1 MFPNLSY
8 FSHWLFGTN
17 PDNALSL
24 VNTFGLF
31 LAAGLFVASY
41 FLQIE
46 LKRKEKEGIFSPEKL
61 KMIKGTPI
69 TINEILINAFYGFL
83 FGFKGVYIFQNIS
96 KFKENPAGSMFSL
109 DGNWI
114 AGILVAIL
122 FGFLIY
128 RDKQKAKLDKPVV
141 YIKDIYPSDRIGT
154 ITMIAGITGIIGAK
168 LFAVIENLPAFFS
181 DPIGTFISGS
191 GLAIYGGLIG
201 GFIGV
206 YIYLKGKNI
215 STIHVM
221 DAIAPAMIIGYG
233 VGRIGCQLSGDGD
246 WGIVAAAM
254 PEWWFLPEWLWSYDY
269 PHNVNKEGI
278 PIDGCT
284 WEYCMK
290 LSQKVYPTPLYEIA
304 MTWIIGGFLW
314 FMRKRVK
321 IVGILFFI
329 YVFLNGVERFIIEKI
344 RVNIK
349 YETIGITYTQAELIA
364 VILMIVGVIGIL
376 YLRKNGKKI
385 IPST

>member
-1 MFPNLSY
+1 
-8 FSHWLFGTN
+8 
-17 PDNALSL
+17 
-24 VNTFGLF
+24 
-31 LAAGLFVASY
+31 
-41 FLQIE
+41 
-46 LKRKEKEGIFSPEKL
+46 
-61 KMIKGTPI
+61 MIKGTPI